1 MMSEKADLYAPVI
14 ALANNPGFQNE
25 SAQIQAK
32 ALLSEVTGGQIP
44 AFRWTYIARRVVR
57 NMAMATFG
65 LETIAKSH
73 PEEIEALSTAARRFA
88 LLWEALAKLR
98 ESTSRESALLNAA
111 VNYELAGYQ
120 ANSACL
126 ARSLQWDQP
135 LSQTPSIFEM
145 SALFLQRRF
154 LQLIEV
160 SKRARVE
167 PSLNEGLT
175 SQLFEIMATALAGT
189 GFSQA
194 ADFFL
199 RGNESALE
207 IAATSFDNATK
218 LFASLDLVDEYNLTE
233 GIRSL
238 LPVIRK
244 RAIWTLLPPYAPT
257 QPIWQRYLKL
267 LARGTGTSLS
277 RSRSVS
283 ELWPSQMQALKS
295 GLLSSTASKIIKMPT
310 SAGKTRIAELAI
322 VHTLAHYP
330 QARCIYVA
338 PYRALVSE
346 LEQSFFHTL
355 NDLGYQV
362 SSIVGTYESSDFED
376 LLFQEA
382 SVIVTTPEKL
392 DLLLRTRPELL
403 ANTQLFVL
411 DEIQILDD
419 PQRGAKY
426 ELLLTRL
433 KRRIPEA
440 RFLVLSAVLPQQTL
454 EDFATWFNASPRE
467 DIAVSPWR
475 PSVQR
480 YALFEWTGKR
490 GVIRYATDD
499 EIPGLAEFVPG
510 VVEQQQFTYL
520 NPATR
525 RINRKEFPDPANK
538 AQTAAELAFK
548 FAELGPVLVF
558 CSQRNFVN
566 SVAKALQ
573 EKLNLLA
580 LTGQAIPSYFRT
592 LQSDLFSSYAEST
605 ENRSA
610 LLAQEWFGG
619 REITSWL
626 QSGIGV
632 HHGDLPDVI
641 RKAIETD
648 FRQRRLRVL
657 IATNTLAQGV
667 NLPVKTIII
676 HSCSRYD
683 SNTEAQQPISARDY
697 WNIAGRAGRAGEET
711 AGLIIHLKTS
721 ASDQRD
727 FEHYLRRREDV
738 EPVQGALYGK
748 LIALTQNRLSEEALK
763 TALDPEILALLA
775 EEGLQAVS
783 EDAMQLFLQE
793 SLVQTQVTRNQT
805 SIVRLRTVFTTVARD
820 LAQQIP
826 DLNLLAAYSAT
837 GLCSTSCQVIANH
850 IREHEALLRPLLLA
864 GTPDQLGELRDL
876 LLPICLELIEMQP
889 SREFGGSTSQ
899 LLARWLEGIGI
910 STLFAEFGDQP
921 GSYENLGRFIDD
933 LFAYRLPWGIAG
945 YIRIAK
951 KMFGIEDDAL
961 SDLAKFLPSM
971 VKYGLP
977 DPIACWA
984 MSAGIPIRRTAI
996 EMASVFRQE
1005 TNNRQYRGFLTWLST
1020 LNTERLHQEFRLQG
1034 PLLDDVSRVINT
1046 YSINPLLRTLADF
1059 NAFLPQEVEVRGIAY
1074 EGRDIVALR
1083 AELGQRVEVVRDYE
1097 NSIDRNAILVLLGK
1111 QELGYVPREI
1121 AQVLAPEIDT
1131 GAILDGTIIQIEK
1144 GRLPKIVIRIFQR

>member
-1 MMSEKADLYAPVI
+1 MSEKADLYTPVI
-14 ALANNPGFQNE
+14 ALANDPGFQRE

-32 ALLSEVTGGQIP
+32 ALLSEVTAGQIP
-44 AFRWTYIARRVVR
+44 SYRWTYIARRVVR

-126 ARSLQWDQP
+126 VGGLQWDQN
-135 LSQTPSIFEM
+135 LSETPSIFKM
-145 SALFLQRRF
+145 SSLFLQRRF
-154 LQLIEV
+154 LQLNDI
-160 SKRARVE
+160 SKRAKVE

-175 SQLFEIMATALAGT
+175 SQIVETMATALAGT

-199 RGNESALE
+199 RGNEPALE
-207 IAATSFDNATK
+207 HAAASFENAAR
-218 LFASLDLVDEYNLTE
+218 LFASLDLVEEYNLTE
-233 GIRSL
+233 GMRSL

-244 RAIWTLLPPYAPT
+244 RAIWTLLPPYAPN

-267 LARGTGTSLS
+267 LARGTGASMS

-283 ELWPSQMQALKS
+283 ELWPSQIQALKA
-295 GLLSSTASKIIKMPT
+295 GLLSSSTSKIVKMPT

-322 VHTLAHYP
+322 VHTLAHHP

-403 ANTQLFVL
+403 ADTQLFVL

-433 KRRIPEA
+433 KRRFPGA

-467 DIAVSPWR
+467 DIAISSWR

-480 YALFEWTGKR
+480 YALFEWNGKT
-490 GVIRYATDD
+490 GVIRYAPDD
-499 EIPGLAEFVPG
+499 EIPDLAAFVPG
-510 VVEQQQFTYL
+510 VVKQQQFAYL
-520 NPATR
+520 NPDTR
-525 RINRKEFPDPANK
+525 RPNRRDFPDPANK

-558 CSQRNFVN
+558 CSQRNFVDA
-566 SVAKALQ
+566 VAKALQ
-573 EKLNLLA
+573 EKLSLLA
-580 LTGQAIPSYFRT
+580 MTGQAIPNYFRT
-592 LQSDLFSSYAEST
+592 PQPDLFSFNAEGS

-610 LLAQEWFGG
+610 LLAQEWFGT
-619 REITSWL
+619 RPITSWL
-626 QSGIGV
+626 QLGIGV

-641 RKAIETD
+641 RKAIEAD
-648 FRQRRLRVL
+648 FRQRKLRVL

-667 NLPVKTIII
+667 NLPVKTVII

-683 SNTEAQQPISARDY
+683 SGTGTQQPISARDY

-711 AGLIIHLKTS
+711 AGLIIHIKTNT
-721 ASDQRD
+721 SDQRD
-727 FEHYLRRREDV
+727 FANYLGRRENV
-738 EPVQGALYGK
+738 EPVRGALYEK
-748 LIALTQNRLSEEALK
+748 LIALIQGRLSEEALK
-763 TALDPEILALLA
+763 AALDPEILALLA
-775 EEGLQAVS
+775 EEGLQVDS
-783 EDAMQLFLQE
+783 EEAMRLFLQE
-793 SLVQTQVTRNQT
+793 SLVQKQATRNQT
-805 SIVRLRTVFTTVARD
+805 STVRLQTVFSTVAHD
-820 LAQQIP
+820 LVQQIP
-826 DLNLLAAYSAT
+826 DLTLLAAYSAT

-850 IREHEALLRPLLLA
+850 VHEHEAILRPLLLA
-864 GTPDQLGELRDL
+864 GKPDQYGELMDL
-876 LLPICLELIEMQP
+876 LLPICSELIEMQP

-899 LLARWLEGIGI
+899 LLARWLAGIEI

-921 GSYENLGRFIDD
+921 SSYENLGRFIDD

-951 KMFGIEDDAL
+951 KILAVEDDAL
-961 SDLAKFLPSM
+961 SDLAKFFPSM

-996 EMASVFRQE
+996 EMAALFRQE
-1005 TNNRQYRGFLTWLST
+1005 AISNQYRGFLAWLST
-1020 LNTERLHQEFRLQG
+1020 LNTERLRQEFRLRG
-1034 PLLDDVSRVINT
+1034 PLLDDVGRVINT
-1046 YSINPLLRTLADF
+1046 YSINPRLRTLADF

-1083 AELGQRVEVVRDYE
+1083 AELGQQVDIVREYE
-1097 NSIDRNAILVLLGK
+1097 NPIDRNAILVLLGK

-1131 GAILDGTIIQIEK
+1131 GAILDGTIIQIER
-1144 GRLPKIVIRIFQR
+1144 GRLPKIFIRIFER